1 MKSLV
6 AAIIILSV
14 ISSGTLVASLLLAR
28 SLHSIEEEILSISI
42 EADSFEEIIKKAGS
56 AKESYEKSKLL
67 LNLLLDD
74 KDEQAIS
81 DYITD
86 IQSSALAKSKDGVEI
101 GKNRLVSETE
111 KTRRLFTINID
122 SIF

>member
-6 AAIIILSV
+6 AAVIILSV
-14 ISSGTLVASLLLAR
+14 ISAGTLVASLLLAR
-28 SLHSIEEEILSISI
+28 SLHSIEEEIISISI
-42 EADSFEEIIKKAGS
+42 DTDSFEEIARKADS
-56 AKESYEKSKLL
+56 AKESYEKAKLL

-81 DYITD
+81 DYIMD
-86 IQSSALAKSKDGVEI
+86 IRSSAEARSKEGVEI
-101 GKNRLVSETE
+101 GKNRLVSETK
-111 KTRRLFTINID
+111 KTRRLFTISID